1 MKASGKNIV
10 IFFGSQTGTAEE
22 FSRRLAKNARLYGLK
37 ALVIDPEEVD
47 IVKMFKYFKLKNKL
61 TIHNLICTRH
71 RMIYR
76 D

>member
-22 FSRRLAKNARLYGLK
+22 FARRLAKNARLYGLK
-37 ALVIDPEEVD
+37 ALVVDPEEIDTVN
-47 IVKMFKYFKLKNKL
+47 IFKSNFLKL
-61 TIHNLICTRH
+61 TVNFYLKI
-71 RMIYR
+71 RMIYQ